1 MLSATIPICFGV
13 LKLAGAPVQVVAVA
27 LLVLFV
33 SRRLFKRQ
41 RLNLP
46 PGPRALPIIGCLHLL
61 GPQPHRD
68 FADLARKYGP
78 VMSLPLGQ
86 RYCVVA
92 TSPEAAREFLKRQDA
107 NFSSRP
113 LFRSA
118 EIIFAKGAKLPLR
131 SLGHLITPFFHNQ
144 FTNYYQ

>member
-1 MLSATIPICFGV
+1 MFL
-13 LKLAGAPVQVVAVA
+13 VQVVAVA
-27 LLVLFV
+27 LLVVFV

-61 GPQPHRD
+61 GAQPHRD
-68 FADLARKYGP
+68 FVNLARKYGP

-92 TSPEAAREFLKRQDA
+92 TSPEAAKEFLKLQDA
-107 NFSSRP
+107 NFSYRP
-113 LFRSA
+113 PLRSA
-118 EIIFAKGAKLPLR
+118 EIIFPKGARISIP
-131 SLGHLITPFFHNQ
+131 
-144 FTNYYQ
+144 